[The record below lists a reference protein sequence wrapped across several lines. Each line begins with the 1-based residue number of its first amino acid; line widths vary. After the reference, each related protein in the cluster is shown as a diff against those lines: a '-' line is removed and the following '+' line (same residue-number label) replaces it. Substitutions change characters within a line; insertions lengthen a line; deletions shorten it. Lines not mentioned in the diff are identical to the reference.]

1 MDEALAEWL
10 RLREAADWEAR
21 SEELVRTALS
31 RLPAARPVRVLDLAT
46 GTGSNLRYLLPRL
59 PSPQHW
65 LLVDRSPDLLRH
77 VRARTSEWAAPR
89 GLEVQADDR
98 GFVVRGP
105 SLECSVETAALDLD
119 LPLQAVIFEGR
130 HLVTASALLDLVSE
144 AWLGALA
151 ERCRMAGA
159 VGLFALTYDGR
170 SAFEPREPADDR
182 VRDLLNA
189 HQHRDKGL
197 GGPAAGPDA
206 PEAAV
211 RCFEHAGYICR
222 TAATDWSVTPGDH
235 EFQRQLIEGLAAAAA
250 EQCPEEAPAI
260 ASWRER
266 RLSHVAAG
274 CSRAVVGHADLA
286 AWLRDRA

>member
-21 SEELVRTALS
+21 SESLVRAAVS
-31 RLPAARPVRVLDLAT
+31 RVPGARPVRVLDLAT

-77 VRARTSEWAAPR
+77 VHARTREWAAPR
-89 GLEVQADDR
+89 GLEVQADDD
-98 GFVVRGP
+98 GFLVRGP
-105 SLECSVETAALDLD
+105 SLECRVETTVLDLD
-119 LPLQAVIFEGR
+119 LPLDAALFEGR

-144 AWLGALA
+144 AWLAALA
-151 ERCRMAGA
+151 GRCRMAGA
-159 VGLFALTYDGR
+159 VALFALTYDGR

-206 PEAAV
+206 HDAAV
-211 RCFEHAGYICR
+211 RCFEHAGYACR
-222 TAATDWSVTPGDH
+222 TAAADWSVGPEDR
-235 EFQRQLIEGLAAAAA
+235 EFQRQLIEGLAGAAA
-250 EQCPEEAPAI
+250 EQCPEDTAAI
-260 ASWRER
+260 AGWRER

-286 AWLRDRA
+286 AWLRGSV